1 MTSEGNLLRFIR
13 FGEVS
18 SLMVHFL
25 NLNLPPLGKMAE
37 KFLLCYSN
45 SKGVMIDVMDVVW
58 IIYSYHSSKKFPNLN
73 FPPNQKKLLQKP

>member
-25 NLNLPPLGKMAE
+25 NLNLPPLGKLAE

-45 SKGVMIDVMDVVW
+45 SKGVMIDVMDEVR
-58 IIYSYHSSKKFPNLN
+58 IIYMVLFLHRVSPFFSPNLATY
-73 FPPNQKKLLQKP
+73 FL

>member
-1 MTSEGNLLRFIR
+1 MTSKGNLLRFIR

-25 NLNLPPLGKMAE
+25 NLNLPPLGKLAE

-45 SKGVMIDVMDVVW
+45 SKGVMIDVMDEV
-58 IIYSYHSSKKFPNLN
+58 
-73 FPPNQKKLLQKP
+73 

>member
-25 NLNLPPLGKMAE
+25 NLNLPPLGKLAE
-37 KFLLCYSN
+37 KFLLLCYSN
-45 SKGVMIDVMDVVW
+45 SKGVMMDVMDEVR
-58 IIYSYHSSKKFPNLN
+58 IIYICIGAERR
-73 FPPNQKKLLQKP
+73 